1 MKKFGR
7 DHSRVF
13 SFYLG
18 QGAANQIEEK
28 KPSSS
33 SCHLT
38 HFGAPINNSVFKGFS
53 ILMASRLEVR
63 KIF

>member
-38 HFGAPINNSVFKGFS
+38 HFGAPINDPSSNGECTK
-53 ILMASRLEVR
+53 LLNPNQP
-63 KIF
+63 KW